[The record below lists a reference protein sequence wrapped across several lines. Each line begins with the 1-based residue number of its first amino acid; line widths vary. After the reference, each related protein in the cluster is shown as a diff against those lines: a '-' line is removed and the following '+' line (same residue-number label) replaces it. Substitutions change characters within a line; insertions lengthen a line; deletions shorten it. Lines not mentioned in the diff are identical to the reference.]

1 MFIPVC
7 ITLVRLRALAK
18 RIQNENV
25 MNIELVN
32 RGTSKM
38 RISTSVI
45 ATIGTAIFAVVS
57 LNTPANAQTTL
68 TDPQIVGIVVAANQI
83 DIDNAKLAL
92 NKSKNKQIRAFA
104 QQMVTDHTA
113 VLKSVSDLGAK
124 LNVTPEES
132 ETGKSLKAQAEE
144 TANKL
149 KELKGK
155 AFDKAYIDN
164 EVAFHQ
170 VVIDTLN
177 KTLIPDAQNAEL
189 KSALQGAVPLFE
201 GHLEHAKNV
210 QTALEGKAGG
220 R

>member
-1 MFIPVC
+1 
-7 ITLVRLRALAK
+7 
-18 RIQNENV
+18 
-25 MNIELVN
+25 MNIERVN
-32 RGTSKM
+32 RWTSKRKM
-38 RISTSVI
+38 STRLI
-45 ATIGTAIFAVVS
+45 ATIGTAIFAVASV
-57 LNTPANAQTTL
+57 NTPAKAQTTL

-83 DIDNAKLAL
+83 DIDHAKLAL
-92 NKSKNKQIRAFA
+92 SKAKNKQVRAFA

-113 VLKSVSDLGAK
+113 VLKSVSELSAK
-124 LNVTPEES
+124 LNVTPEEG
-132 ETGKSLKAQAEE
+132 ETSKSLKAQAEE

-189 KSALQGAVPLFE
+189 KSALKGAVPLFE
-201 GHLEHAKNV
+201 GHLEHAKNA
-210 QTALEGKAGG
+210 QAALGGKAGG

>member
-1 MFIPVC
+1 
-7 ITLVRLRALAK
+7 
-18 RIQNENV
+18 
-25 MNIELVN
+25 
-32 RGTSKM
+32 M

-189 KSALQGAVPLFE
+189 KSLLQTGLALFQ
-201 GHLEHAKNV
+201 EHQMHAEHVAAKI
-210 QTALEGKAGG
+210 K
-220 R
+220 